1 MFYKP
6 ILTILAVLALV
17 TMACGITVNIPIPV
31 DEITTGPTQTE
42 EINVPEP
49 DVSVVDLTLVFGAG
63 KLNLE
68 PGATGALVTGTASYN
83 IEDFK
88 PKVSS
93 SAGEV
98 RIETGDLKIEGI
110 PNFSKNVEN
119 NWELKLGD
127 SPMQLAITAGAY
139 QGDLELG
146 GLALK
151 SLEINDGAA
160 DVRLKFSEA
169 NQVEMDTLRY
179 ITGASNIKI
188 SGLANANFASMIF
201 RSGAGD
207 YTLDFSGSLQRDAV
221 VTIESGISQVVIIVP
236 DGTSA
241 KVIFNG
247 GLTSVS
253 KSGQW
258 SQSGNTYT
266 QPGNGPQLT
275 INVDMGAGNLEL
287 RSK

>member
-179 ITGASNIKI
+179 ITGASNIKV

>member
-169 NQVEMDTLRY
+169 NQIEMDTLRY
-179 ITGASNIKI
+179 ITGASNIKV